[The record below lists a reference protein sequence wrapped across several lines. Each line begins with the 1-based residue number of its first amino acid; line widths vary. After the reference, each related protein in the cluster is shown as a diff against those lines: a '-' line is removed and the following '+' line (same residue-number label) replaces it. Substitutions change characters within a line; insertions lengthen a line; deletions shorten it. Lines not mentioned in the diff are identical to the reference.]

1 MSDSK
6 QSQGINTELWEF
18 PCTIAFK
25 TMAINRPNIDVEIL
39 EVIQRVLPGD
49 YSPTLKPSAKGNYVS
64 VTATVTFHTKEQVE
78 TLYREMRSHPDVKM
92 CL

>member
-6 QSQGINTELWEF
+6 QPESINTELWDF

-25 TMAINRPNIDVEIL
+25 TMANNRPKIEMEIL
-39 EVIQRVLPGD
+39 AIIQRVVPGD

-64 VTATVTFHTKEQVE
+64 VTATVTFQNKDQVE
-78 TLYREMRSHPDVKM
+78 ALYREMRSHPDVKM